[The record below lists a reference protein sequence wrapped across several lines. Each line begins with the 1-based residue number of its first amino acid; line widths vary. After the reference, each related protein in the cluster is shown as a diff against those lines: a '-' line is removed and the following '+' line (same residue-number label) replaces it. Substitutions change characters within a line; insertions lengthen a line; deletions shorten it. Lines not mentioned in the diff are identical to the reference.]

1 MFFTPQGRGAHWPAD
16 YRSYAVALHER
27 YDAGIITQGEDEC
40 RLAERFPDYQLPDE
54 RTWRRWAHEK
64 YSNLPGQRQR
74 FFNPQELNWEP
85 EYQPVAYGSYGIQ
98 DAVRPQASWVTQPV
112 LTADYRSTWALMD
125 LLVFSTL
132 LGMWTA
138 MVRMVH
144 SSL

>member
-1 MFFTPQGRGAHWPAD
+1 MFFTPQGREAHWPAD
-16 YRSYAVALHER
+16 YRSYAVELHEQ
-27 YDAGIITQGEDEC
+27 YDAGIITKGEAQC
-40 RLAERFPDYQLPDE
+40 RLAERFPDYDLPDE

-74 FFNPQELNWEP
+74 FFNPQELEWEP
-85 EYQPVAYGSYGIQ
+85 TYQPVAHGVQG
-98 DAVRPQASWVTQPV
+98 AVMPPVSLVTQPV
-112 LTADYRSTWALMD
+112 LPVQVTAYRSAWALMD